1 MSNAMSV
8 RRPLALLGVSVA
20 LAIAIVGSV
29 IASQSPSVTPSH
41 NWTGYVTH
49 DHRGIVAASG
59 SWTVPE
65 TGCDST
71 RPVGVWVGLGGSS
84 ITPTHDANLLEQ
96 AGVILQCHGPSI
108 EAVAFTE
115 SFPASPKPVTSMKI
129 HSGDQIAVLIV
140 QQEHST
146 ETVIT
151 DTTTGASVKSSAA
164 TPAARFTSAECI
176 VEATPA
182 QSGHHLDHVV
192 VAFSLCNATR
202 VGGSLSSI
210 GDLGRRCSTVVVRHD
225 GLQGAVTSL
234 RCTGGFQVAIYQSA
248 HAPRFP
254 VVPLAQPSSMH

>member
-8 RRPLALLGVSVA
+8 RRPLALVGVSVA

-29 IASQSPSVTPSH
+29 IASQSPSVAPSH

-49 DHRGIVAASG
+49 DHRGIIAASG

-65 TGCDST
+65 TSSDST

-84 ITPTHDANLLEQ
+84 ITPTKDAKLIEQ

-115 SFPASPKPVTSMKI
+115 SFPARPKPVTSMKI
-129 HSGDQIAVLIV
+129 LAGDQIAVLII

-146 ETVIT
+146 ETIVT
-151 DTTTGASVKSSAA
+151 DTTTGATARSTAA
-164 TPAARFTSAECI
+164 TPATRFTSAECI
-176 VEATPA
+176 VEATPP
-182 QSGHHLDHVV
+182 QPGHHLDHVV
-192 VAFSLCNATR
+192 VAFSLCNAQR
-202 VGGSLSSI
+202 VGGSLNSI

-234 RCTGGFQVAIYQSA
+234 RCTGGFQVAIYRGS